1 MLRGIERVTGGCCGE
16 FVLTGGAFRGEAA
29 GFRNGLARGRLTV
42 VLLVLLVLLMV
53 MGDRGTRVER
63 E

>member
-1 MLRGIERVTGGCCGE
+1 MLRGIERVTGSCCGE